1 MRRGNILVVEDDE
14 DIQQLVL
21 FNLSKAGYLV
31 KCVDS
36 GEEALQQIGAE
47 KPDIILLDI
56 MLPGMS
62 GLEVCRAIRRINSIK
77 EIPVIMLTSKG
88 EDEDI
93 VAGLDIGADD
103 YITKPF
109 SPRIIVARINTVL
122 RRKNQTQYQNPPS
135 EESRIV
141 VDSLVID
148 PEKYSVQ
155 INGIPVEL
163 TLTEF
168 NILTLI
174 AKRPGWVFTRQQ
186 IINATRGHES
196 FAVSMRAIDVHIFG
210 LRKKIR
216 EFGARIEAVRGIGYR
231 FKD

>member
-1 MRRGNILVVEDDE
+1 MRRGNVLVVEDDE
-14 DIQQLVL
+14 DIQQLII
-21 FNLSKAGYLV
+21 FNLSKANYLV

-77 EIPVIMLTSKG
+77 EIPVIMLTSKN

-122 RRKNQTQYQNPPS
+122 RRKSQTQYQNPPS

-141 VDSLVID
+141 VDSLIID

-155 INGIPVEL
+155 INGIPIEL

-168 NILTLI
+168 NILKLI

-186 IINATRGHES
+186 ILNATRGHES
-196 FAVSMRAIDVHIFG
+196 YAVSMRAIDVHIFG

-216 EFGARIEAVRGIGYR
+216 EFGPRIEAVRGIGYR
-231 FKD
+231 FRD

>member
-1 MRRGNILVVEDDE
+1 MRRENILVVEDDE

-56 MLPGMS
+56 MLPGMN

-122 RRKNQTQYQNPPS
+122 RRKNQTQLPPPLP

-155 INGIPVEL
+155 ISGTSVDL

-168 NILTLI
+168 NILKLI

-196 FAVSMRAIDVHIFG
+196 YAVSMRAIDVHIFG
-210 LRKKIR
+210 LRKKIG
-216 EFGARIEAVRGIGYR
+216 EFGTRIESVRGIGYR
-231 FKD
+231 FKG